1 MFNASEPIRI
11 ARSAT
16 AAAQN
21 APALEHQSRALP
33 EELDLFH
40 WIRSVCRGSR
50 RRWFLAVL
58 AAVAL
63 LLAAGFAWDARYEGD
78 PDGLSYDDIAQQLL
92 RGDAGALAN
101 PYWSPLYAV
110 LNAVLIA
117 IFRPTPDRLLPLMHV
132 AGFVMYALATL
143 SFVFFIRQW
152 ARVTAGPED
161 GNRRFYSVT
170 FFAWCLYLWASLR
183 LTGVVYPLPDLLT
196 LACVLTAAGI
206 CCRIGDAKG
215 ESWRFAALGFV
226 LGVGYLGKFS
236 VATMTALL
244 FGAMLLLSGDRRRTG
259 RQIAIAGAV
268 FAMVA
273 APLVIATSRRV
284 GRFSMGESGRLNF
297 AWHVNAAPF
306 LWTGPGGFA
315 AGETRVRVVS
325 QEPLAIEFPDPS
337 GSTMPAWYDPT
348 YWHAG
353 LRTHLDAREILTS
366 IKRRLK
372 EAFRGAEDVVP
383 LLAGILA
390 LLSLRR
396 RVRDL
401 HGRRERIVR
410 LLGIWGVLI
419 CCPFLLVHLEFR
431 YVAGGVF
438 LMCLAGFRALE
449 RISDGRVFLA
459 VTRVVGLAML
469 TTLVDPSHRA
479 ILHAADAVHHREGTP
494 EHLIVADG
502 LRALGIHPG
511 DAVAVAGYG
520 MDAYYAPVAGVRV
533 LGQVCDTGT
542 YADIDW
548 HDPQPSCRA
557 TELLRR
563 DPATY
568 AALRESL
575 RRDGF
580 KVLLTRDANSEIMPP
595 GWIRLGRTRFWA
607 LRL

>member
-1 MFNASEPIRI
+1 MR
-11 ARSAT
+11 AT
-16 AAAQN
+16 AEAPLLDTPAQ
-21 APALEHQSRALP
+21 PLP
-33 EELDLFH
+33 ELHPVRAIQRL
-40 WIRSVCRGSR
+40 ISRSQ
-50 RRWFLAVL
+50 RRWFLILL

-63 LLAAGFAWDARYEGD
+63 LFAAAFAWDARYEGD

-117 IFRPTPDRLLPLMHV
+117 IFRPTPDRLLPLMHF
-132 AGFVMYALATL
+132 AGFLMYALATL

-152 ARVTAGPED
+152 VRVVDVAED
-161 GNRRFYSVT
+161 GDPRFYTVT

-206 CCRIGDAKG
+206 CCRIGDGEG
-215 ESWRFAALGFV
+215 ESWRSAALGFV

-236 VATMTALL
+236 VATMTVLL
-244 FGAMLLLSGDRRRTG
+244 FGAMWAFSGDRRRAG
-259 RQIAIAGAV
+259 KQIAIAAAV

-297 AWHVNAAPF
+297 AWHVNASPF

-315 AGETRVRVVS
+315 AGETHVRVVS
-325 QEPLAIEFPDPS
+325 QDPLAIEFPDPG

-353 LRTHLDAREILTS
+353 LRTHLDTREILIS
-366 IKRRLK
+366 IARRLK
-372 EAFRGAEDVVP
+372 EAFLRAEEVVP

-396 RVRDL
+396 RVREF
-401 HGRRERIVR
+401 HGRHERIVR
-410 LLGIWGVLI
+410 LLGVWGILI

-449 RISDGRVFLA
+449 RHSDGKVFLA

-469 TTLVDPSHRA
+469 TTLVDPGHRA
-479 ILHAADAVHHREGTP
+479 VLHAADALHHRTGTP
-494 EHLIVADG
+494 EHLIVADR
-502 LRALGIHPG
+502 LRALGIQPG

-520 MDAYYAPVAGVRV
+520 MDAYYAPVAGVHV
-533 LGQVCDTGT
+533 FGQVCDAAT
-542 YADIDW
+542 YADLDW

-563 DPATY
+563 DPASY

-575 RRDGF
+575 RHDGF
-580 KVLLTRDANSEIMPP
+580 KAILTRDANSEIMPP

-607 LRL
+607 LLL

>member
-1 MFNASEPIRI
+1 MIQPIHPIR
-11 ARSAT
+11 AT
-16 AAAQN
+16 AETPLLDTPAQIL
-21 APALEHQSRALP
+21 PDFHPVRAIQHLVR
-33 EELDLFH
+33 
-40 WIRSVCRGSR
+40 RSE
-50 RRWFLAVL
+50 RRWFLILL
-58 AAVAL
+58 AAIAL
-63 LLAAGFAWDARYEGD
+63 LLAAAFAWDARYEGD
-78 PDGLSYDDIAQQLL
+78 PDGLSYDDIALQVL
-92 RGDAGALAN
+92 RGNPGALAN
-101 PYWSPLYAV
+101 PYWSPLYPV

-117 IFRPTPDRLLPLMHV
+117 IFRPTPDRLLPLMHA

-143 SFVFFIRQW
+143 SFIFFIRQW
-152 ARVTAGPED
+152 VRATATPEE
-161 GNRRFYSVT
+161 GNTRFFAVT
-170 FFAWCLYLWASLR
+170 FFAWCVYLWSSLR

-206 CCRIGDAKG
+206 CCRLGDFDG
-215 ESWRFAALGFV
+215 ESWRSAALGLV

-244 FGAMLLLSGDRRRTG
+244 FGAMWALSGDRRRTG
-259 RQIAIAGAV
+259 KQIAIAAAV
-268 FAMVA
+268 FALVA

-297 AWHVNAAPF
+297 AWHVNASPF

-315 AGETRVRVVS
+315 AGETRVGVVS
-325 QEPLAIEFPDPS
+325 QDPLAIEFPDPS

-353 LRTHLDAREILTS
+353 LRTHLNAGEILIS

-372 EAFRGAEDVVP
+372 EAFRGAEDIVP

-390 LLSLRR
+390 LISLRR
-396 RVRDL
+396 RDPQY
-401 HGRRERIVR
+401 HGRRERIAR
-410 LLGIWGVLI
+410 LLGVWGFLI

-431 YVAGGVF
+431 YVAGGIF

-449 RISDGRVFLA
+449 RVSDHRVFLA

-469 TTLVDPSHRA
+469 TTLVDPGHRA
-479 ILHAADAVHHREGTP
+479 ILHAADALHHRAGTP
-494 EHLIVADG
+494 EHLIVADR
-502 LRALGIHPG
+502 LRALGIQPG

-520 MDAYYAPVAGVRV
+520 MDAYYAPVAGIRV
-533 LGQVCDTGT
+533 LGQVCDAAT
-542 YADIDW
+542 YADLDW

-563 DPATY
+563 DPDSY
-568 AALRESL
+568 RALRESL

-580 KVLLTRDANSEIMPP
+580 KALLTRDANSEIMPP

-607 LRL
+607 LLL